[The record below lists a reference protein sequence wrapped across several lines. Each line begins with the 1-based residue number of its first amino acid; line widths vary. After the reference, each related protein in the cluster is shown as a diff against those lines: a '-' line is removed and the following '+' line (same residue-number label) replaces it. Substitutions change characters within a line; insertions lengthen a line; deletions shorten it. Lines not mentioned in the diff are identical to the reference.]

1 MIINGGTIL
10 HRENADCV
18 SRDYRK
24 VYKKKKLEVSESRK
38 TETSSLGED
47 FNKVLI
53 YTFVDLDWICK
64 LKFFLFKLMNSCI

>member
-47 FNKVLI
+47 FKKVLI

-64 LKFFLFKLMNSCI
+64 HKFFLFKLLDSFI

>member
-10 HRENADCV
+10 HRENAHCV
-18 SRDYRK
+18 SKDYPKLYEKR
-24 VYKKKKLEVSESRK
+24 KLEVSESRK

-47 FNKVLI
+47 FKKVLI

-64 LKFFLFKLMNSCI
+64 HKFFLFKLLNSCI

>member
-64 LKFFLFKLMNSCI
+64 LKFFLFELMNGCI

>member
-18 SRDYRK
+18 SSDYRK

-47 FNKVLI
+47 FSKVLI
-53 YTFVDLDWICK
+53 YTFVDLEWICK
-64 LKFFLFKLMNSCI
+64 HKFFLFKLMNSCI

>member
-1 MIINGGTIL
+1 MIINSGTIL

-18 SRDYRK
+18 PKIYLK
-24 VYKKKKLEVSESRK
+24 VCSKRKLEVSESRK

-64 LKFFLFKLMNSCI
+64 LKFFLFKFMNSCI

>member
-47 FNKVLI
+47 FSKVLV
-53 YTFVDLDWICK
+53 YTFLDLECICK
-64 LKFFLFKLMNSCI
+64 HKIFYLN

>member
-1 MIINGGTIL
+1 MIINVGTIL

-18 SRDYRK
+18 SKTYLKLYLKR
-24 VYKKKKLEVSESRK
+24 KLEVSESRK
-38 TETSSLGED
+38 TETSCLGED

-64 LKFFLFKLMNSCI
+64 LKFFLFKFMNSCI

>member
-1 MIINGGTIL
+1 MIINSGTIL

-18 SRDYRK
+18 TKDYPK

-53 YTFVDLDWICK
+53 YTFVDLECICK
-64 LKFFLFKLMNSCI
+64 HKFFF